1 MTQIE
6 RLIKESPNGKD
17 FEDVLDFAK
26 NTQDVEELRNCLYEA
41 IKVQVW
47 MNDFV
52 NYVHGRD
59 HELYI
64 ESSEYSNQFI
74 QLY

>member
-6 RLIKESPNGKD
+6 RLIKESPSGKD
-17 FEDVLDFAK
+17 FEDVLDFVK
-26 NTQDVEELRNCLYEA
+26 NTQDIEQIKKAYLEE
-41 IKVQVW
+41 IKVQIW
-47 MNDFV
+47 LNDFV
-52 NYVHGRD
+52 DYINKQN

-64 ESSEYSNQFI
+64 EASEHSNQFI